1 MGRDINNLGGGMIIL
16 TGASGGIGHAI
27 LSSLSKLD
35 KVIAISHSKAINV
48 DELDGVEPYQVDLTS
63 EIEVNKFVS
72 KIKSKLSKI
81 VIIHAAAISLDNL
94 AVKFDTKD
102 WDQSMSLNLNSNF
115 FLTRALLTTM
125 IGDGWGRVIHISSIA
140 GMKGVPGTIAY
151 STAKTGLLG
160 MSKVLANEYARFGV
174 TSNVLILGYFNTGLI
189 DTLNEKSRQKILVS
203 IPSKRLGSPSNI
215 VNAIDFLIKS
225 EYVNG
230 SAVNIDGGI

>member
-1 MGRDINNLGGGMIIL
+1 MIIL

-27 LSSLSKLD
+27 LSFLSKLD

-63 EIEVNKFVS
+63 EIEVNEFVS
-72 KIKSKLSKI
+72 KIKSKLSK
-81 VIIHAAAISLDNL
+81 VVLIHAAAISLDNL

-102 WDQSMSLNLNSNF
+102 WNQSMSLNLNSNF
-115 FLTRALLTTM
+115 FLTRALLATM
-125 IGDGWGRVIHISSIA
+125 IRDDWGRIIHVSSIA

-189 DTLNEKSRQKILVS
+189 DTLGEKSRQKILES
-203 IPSKRLGSPSNI
+203 IPSKRLGAPSNI
-215 VNAIDFLIKS
+215 VNAVDFLIKS

-230 SAVNIDGGI
+230 STINIDGGI

>member
-1 MGRDINNLGGGMIIL
+1 MIIL

-35 KVIAISHSKAINV
+35 KVIAISHSRAINV
-48 DELDGVEPYQVDLTS
+48 DELNGVESYQVDLTS
-63 EIEVNKFVS
+63 EIEVNEFVS
-72 KIKSKLSKI
+72 KIKSKLSK
-81 VIIHAAAISLDNL
+81 VVLIHAAAISLDNL

-102 WDQSMSLNLNSNF
+102 WNQSMNLNLNSNF

-125 IGDGWGRVIHISSIA
+125 IGDGWGRVIHVSSIA

-160 MSKVLANEYARFGV
+160 MSKVLANEYARFGF